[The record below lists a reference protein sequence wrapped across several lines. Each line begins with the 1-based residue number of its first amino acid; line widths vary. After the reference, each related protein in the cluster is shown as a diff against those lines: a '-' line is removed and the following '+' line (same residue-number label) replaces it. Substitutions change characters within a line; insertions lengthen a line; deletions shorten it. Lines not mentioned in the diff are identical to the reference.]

1 MLQKLLRALLRPPA
15 ALLCLLL
22 PLSTAA
28 LVYTMHCLEEAD
40 PLRLAAYVLS
50 AYTLAALCL
59 RLPALCRSIRRRWMK
74 EPHLRRWRE
83 DVHLR
88 AKVTLT
94 GQVLWNGGYAVLQLG
109 LGLYHHAAWFYS
121 LTVYYLSLAL
131 MRFFLLRHSLRYR
144 PGQERQGELRRCRL
158 CGWLFLLMNLSL
170 SGIMLLMLREDRL
183 PHHYEITT
191 IAMATYTF
199 TSLAVAIINL
209 HRYRRYN
216 SPLLSVS
223 RAISLAAACVSMLTL
238 ERSMLTTFDTGK
250 LTQQG
255 QTLLMALSGG
265 AVSACIIFMAVYLLI
280 RARSAQEEPHGNK

>member
-15 ALLCLLL
+15 VLLCLLT
-22 PLSTAA
+22 PLSAAA
-28 LVYTMHCLEEAD
+28 LVYTMRHLEETA
-40 PLRLAAYVLS
+40 PLRLVSYVLS

-59 RLPALCRSIRRRWMK
+59 RLPSLCRGIRRLRR
-74 EPHLRRWRE
+74 ENPHLRRWQE
-83 DVHLR
+83 DIHLR

-94 GQVLWNGGYAVLQLG
+94 GQVLWNGGYAALQLG

-121 LTVYYLSLAL
+121 LAVYYLSLAL

-144 PGQERQGELRRCRL
+144 PGQERRGELRRCRL
-158 CGWLFLLMNLSL
+158 CGWLFLLMNLAL
-170 SGIMLLMLREDRL
+170 SGMMLFMLREDRL
-183 PHHYEITT
+183 PHHHEITT
-191 IAMATYTF
+191 IAMAAYTF
-199 TSLAVAIINL
+199 TSLTMAIINL

-216 SPLLSVS
+216 SPLLSAS

-238 ERSMLTTFDTGK
+238 ERSMLTTFDTGQ

-255 QTLLMALSGG
+255 QTLLMALSGA

-280 RARSAQEEPHGNK
+280 RARSTQEEPHGN